1 MDEALARLLD
11 TIFGLLEAG
20 AADPG
25 SPFHVLTLGTL
36 ADGAP
41 RLRSVVLRG
50 VERGR
55 RRLTVHTDAR
65 SPKVAQIEARSA
77 VELHVWDDASKVQ
90 LRLLGAARLHGRDAR
105 AEAEWSALGK
115 HSRATYQ
122 VGAAPSSV
130 LHGPPPADQ
139 DEAAAYSAFMVIDV
153 RLTSIEH
160 LLLSREGNRRALF
173 RLPAEEDAATAIEA
187 DWLVA

>member
-1 MDEALARLLD
+1 MDEALASLLD
-11 TIFGLLEAG
+11 TIFGLLEVG
-20 AADPG
+20 AAEPG

-36 ADGAP
+36 AGGVP

-50 VERGR
+50 FERGR
-55 RRLTVHTDAR
+55 RRLSVHTDAR
-65 SPKVAQIEARSA
+65 SPKVAQIEAEPA
-77 VELHVWDDASKVQ
+77 VELHVWDDAGKVQ
-90 LRLLGAARLHGRDAR
+90 LRLVGVARLHCRDAR
-105 AEAEWSALGK
+105 AQAEWSTLGE

-130 LHGPPPADQ
+130 LHGPPAADQ
-139 DEAAAYSAFMVIDV
+139 DLAAARSAFMVIDV
-153 RLTSIEH
+153 TLTSIEH

-173 RLPAEEDAATAIEA
+173 RLPAESQAAEAIEA